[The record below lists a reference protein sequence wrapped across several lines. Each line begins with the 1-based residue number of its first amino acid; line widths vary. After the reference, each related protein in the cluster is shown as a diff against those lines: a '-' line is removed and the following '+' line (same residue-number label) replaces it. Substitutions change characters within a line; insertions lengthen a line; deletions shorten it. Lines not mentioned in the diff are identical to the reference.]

1 MHVPLPLLICLA
13 GKAARKSSSL
23 EIRSYVYPQF
33 RLLFFI
39 ACAARKEKGIFN
51 ISPVFFAS
59 LHRAVMKM
67 LFMSWHSHAQ
77 HLLKEQGGQKN
88 ARRQTQLGTS
98 SPFFEDVQ
106 VGSLKVHSFIPKVQ
120 KPLLNPF

>member
-1 MHVPLPLLICLA
+1 MFIRNFAC
-13 GKAARKSSSL
+13 SSL
-23 EIRSYVYPQF
+23 LRVLQERKKEFSTF
-33 RLLFFI
+33 LLF
-39 ACAARKEKGIFN
+39 
-51 ISPVFFAS
+51 FFAS

-77 HLLKEQGGQKN
+77 HLLKEQGGRKN

>member
-51 ISPVFFAS
+51 ISPVFFCLTAS
-59 LHRAVMKM
+59 RCN
-67 LFMSWHSHAQ
+67 
-77 HLLKEQGGQKN
+77 EN
-88 ARRQTQLGTS
+88 AFYVLA
-98 SPFFEDVQ
+98 FAFA
-106 VGSLKVHSFIPKVQ
+106 
-120 KPLLNPF
+120 